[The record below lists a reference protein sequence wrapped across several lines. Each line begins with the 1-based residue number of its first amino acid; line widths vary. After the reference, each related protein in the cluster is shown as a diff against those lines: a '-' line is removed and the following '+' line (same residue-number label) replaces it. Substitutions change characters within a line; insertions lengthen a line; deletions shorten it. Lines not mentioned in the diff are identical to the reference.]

1 MNYAIL
7 GRLTVHRDGVPV
19 DIGGRRQQ
27 VILGLLLLADGTPVP
42 SDQIVDAIW
51 GTPPRTAR
59 TQIQICVGNLRK
71 ALGPVIETL
80 PGAYRLNLG
89 HDRLDAH
96 VFDSLVVQ
104 AGHAPDPQKAADI
117 LRTALQEWRGEPF
130 AHLDSAPLAAAAHRY
145 TERRLLAWER
155 RFDLELELGH
165 HHEIIDELTDLTARN
180 PLREHLTAQLMTALY
195 RSGRRPEA
203 LDTYLHAQRHL
214 DDTLG
219 LDPGAELR
227 DLHLSIL
234 NEDPTLSP
242 HPPAH
247 LPGLPAPTPG
257 TLVGRTGD
265 LTTIAALLAAHRLVT
280 LIGPPGVGK
289 TRLALEAASAADPP
303 AGVGVIWLGSVE
315 TPDSVAPALL
325 TALGAPGD
333 PHGDPLTGVTR
344 WLGRRRAL
352 LLLDNCEHLIAEV
365 RRVIAALLTACP
377 NLRVLATSRELLGLG
392 DERVHLLRPLDVPA
406 TDTPEAVAASGA
418 GRLFLAR
425 ARQIDPEF
433 EVPAAD
439 VARVCRAVDGL
450 PLAIELAVGR
460 LRAFSAAQV
469 ADRLDHQ
476 LDLLASTRTGP
487 RHRSLRAAV
496 DWSHVL
502 LSETERLVFARLAVF
517 RDGFTLEA
525 AEAVCADDGLSATAV
540 LDGLGT
546 LVERSL
552 VLAEPG
558 SRYRM
563 LVALRQY
570 AEERLVEPEAI
581 RARHARYFCRLA
593 EQANEERR
601 GSQRGHWLG
610 VLREEY
616 ANLRVATAWTLAA
629 GERCVDCDASHRGS
643 DAQPRCL
650 PSSLR
655 SSVQTPAHPHE
666 VALRFAAALC
676 WFWRHTAIGEA
687 LAWLRRLLEIPD
699 GPPELLSRA
708 LIGAGFLSLRASV
721 DEAEGYFQAAL
732 DLAEKQGAGKW
743 QVLALSCLASV
754 SVYRGD
760 RRAVAEFGGQ
770 AVALARTHGE
780 PYSLART
787 LMACALTRGHIGDL
801 DSVAADLDEAQA
813 LFRGLGDRFGGTE
826 VEVARA
832 ELAWIYADADAVARA
847 LGAVEVAGFPPA
859 AVASYWLSHAWLA
872 LHEGRYDQVPGH
884 LREGLA
890 AVLDQHEGP
899 YAAQRILGP
908 ALDLAAALAAA
919 QDRPVHAAILLHAA
933 DVTLTSGGAFAER
946 PQVRWANSLR
956 ARLRAILAEDSYA
969 WAAARGRAMST
980 AEALRYAGLPVPP

>member
-1 MNYAIL
+1 
-7 GRLTVHRDGVPV
+7 
-19 DIGGRRQQ
+19 
-27 VILGLLLLADGTPVP
+27 
-42 SDQIVDAIW
+42 
-51 GTPPRTAR
+51 
-59 TQIQICVGNLRK
+59 
-71 ALGPVIETL
+71 
-80 PGAYRLNLG
+80 
-89 HDRLDAH
+89 
-96 VFDSLVVQ
+96 
-104 AGHAPDPQKAADI
+104 
-117 LRTALQEWRGEPF
+117 
-130 AHLDSAPLAAAAHRY
+130 
-145 TERRLLAWER
+145 
-155 RFDLELELGH
+155 
-165 HHEIIDELTDLTARN
+165 
-180 PLREHLTAQLMTALY
+180 
-195 RSGRRPEA
+195 
-203 LDTYLHAQRHL
+203 
-214 DDTLG
+214 
-219 LDPGAELR
+219 
-227 DLHLSIL
+227 
-234 NEDPTLSP
+234 
-242 HPPAH
+242 
-247 LPGLPAPTPG
+247 LPAPTPG

-265 LTTIAALLAAHRLVT
+265 LTTIAALLATHRLVT

-325 TALGAPGD
+325 TALRAPGD
-333 PHGDPLTGVTR
+333 PHGDPLTSVTR
-344 WLGRRRAL
+344 WLGHRRAL

-406 TDTPEAVAASGA
+406 ADTQEAVAASDA

-476 LDLLASTRTGP
+476 LDLLASTRTGT

-601 GSQRGHWLG
+601 GARRGHWLG

-616 ANLRVATAWTLAA
+616 ANLRIATAWTLAA
-629 GERCVDCDASHRGS
+629 GER
-643 DAQPRCL
+643 
-650 PSSLR
+650 
-655 SSVQTPAHPHE
+655 E

-721 DEAEGYFQAAL
+721 DEAEGFFQAAL

-754 SVYRGD
+754 NVYRGD

-801 DSVAADLDEAQA
+801 DGVAADLDEAQA

-872 LHEGRYDQVPGH
+872 LHEGRHDQVPGH

-933 DVTLTSGGAFAER
+933 DITLTSGGAFAER

-956 ARLRAILAEDSYA
+956 ARLKATLAEDSYA
-969 WAAARGRAMST
+969 WAAARGSAMST